1 MFNTLIK
8 MKESGILKNFIR
20 AGLMSSKVHTYL
32 EISMWVDAKQKS
44 TTKNLNAIVED
55 AQRNFGMSKSTIWR
69 ALRTMKGTETAPTNS
84 VQKDA

>member
-1 MFNTLIK
+1 MFETLIK
-8 MKESGILKNFIR
+8 MKESGDLKKFIR

-44 TTKNLNAIVED
+44 STRNLNSIVED

-69 ALRTMKGTETAPTNS
+69 ALRTMKGTENLVSKQA
-84 VQKDA
+84 QKDA